1 MAAMFMA
8 PSALVERWEWKPECQ
23 SVKERKNYKTG
34 TVNTND
40 SFTHFIRKG
49 EAVIAG
55 EEHGSRKG
63 SACLSFNVGES

>member
-1 MAAMFMA
+1 M
-8 PSALVERWEWKPECQ
+8 
-23 SVKERKNYKTG
+23 KERKNYKTG